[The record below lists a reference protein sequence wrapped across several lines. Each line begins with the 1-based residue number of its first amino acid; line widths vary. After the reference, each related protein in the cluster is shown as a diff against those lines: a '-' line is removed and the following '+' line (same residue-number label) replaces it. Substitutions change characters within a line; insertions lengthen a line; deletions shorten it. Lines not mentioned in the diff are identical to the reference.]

1 MKSFILF
8 FPELI
13 NFTFSLSLSLSL
25 SRDLLNAQ
33 KIGIKTFFF
42 FLPHC
47 GSFSNRTLIFTVF
60 DWWNSLS
67 DFVVVCSVI
76 TLT

>member
-1 MKSFILF
+1 MSFILF

-13 NFTFSLSLSLSL
+13 NFTFSLSLS
-25 SRDLLNAQ
+25 RDLLNAQ
-33 KIGIKTFFF
+33 KIGIKTFFFF